1 MVLTGLP
8 YNHNSYVQKI
18 DAGLPL
24 FLFNYSDRTLHGIF
38 EAAGSGQLN
47 IDPYGW
53 TSDGSERTSYPA
65 QVPEGDLI
73 TFMNMFFYHTLDY
86 LWSYPLPTFSIS
98 SIYFMKYAFFYGFAG
113 SNQCEI
119 TV

>member
-8 YNHNSYVQKI
+8 HNHFPYVQRI

-24 FLFNYSDRTLHGIF
+24 FLFNYSDRKLHGIF
-38 EAAGSGQLN
+38 EAAGSGQLH

-65 QVPEGDLI
+65 QVIEGDFI
-73 TFMNMFFYHTLDY
+73 TFVNIFFFDTLDY
-86 LWSYPLPTFSIS
+86 I
-98 SIYFMKYAFFYGFAG
+98 
-113 SNQCEI
+113 
-119 TV
+119 